1 MRKLLY
7 VFIFSLAMIACT
19 GNQNIRTVNSDSTLV
34 DTIEVVDSNLID
46 TITIDS
52 ICND

>member
-1 MRKLLY
+1 MRKLFY
-7 VFIFSLAMIACT
+7 VFILSLAIVACT
-19 GNQNIRTVNSDSTLV
+19 GNQAIKTVASDSTSV
-34 DTIEVVDSNLID
+34 DTVEVVDSNLVD

>member
-1 MRKLLY
+1 MKKLFY
-7 VFIFSLAMIACT
+7 VFIFSIAMIECT
-19 GNQNIRTVNSDSTLV
+19 GNQNIRTVDSDSTSV

-46 TITIDS
+46 TITVDS